1 MIKTI
6 ELQPILNNQKS
17 YYKKANIRETKS
29 GKTLISYSTK
39 MATIKDNKLIYLNKN
54 IDVYTQTTLKHL
66 KDFLYQELGIN
77 GLKKRDIIKMIDEL

>member
-17 YYKKANIRETKS
+17 YYKKANIKETKNE
-29 GKTLISYSTK
+29 KTLISYTTK
-39 MATIKDNKLIYLNKN
+39 IATIKNNKLIYLNKN

-66 KDFLYQELGIN
+66 KDFLYQELSIN
-77 GLKKRDIIKMIDEL
+77 GLKKRDII

>member
-17 YYKKANIRETKS
+17 YYKKANIKETKNE
-29 GKTLISYSTK
+29 KTLISYTTK
-39 MATIKDNKLIYLNKN
+39 IATIKNNKLIYLNKN

-66 KDFLYQELGIN
+66 KDFLYQELSIN
-77 GLKKRDIIKMIDEL
+77 GLKKRDIISMIDEL